1 MYLYG
6 RIILEILKQVDIKA
20 IHLDRYLMDVLQD
33 NGLLP
38 LQKEFIE
45 CPHCHEQIH
54 TVPWHIVKQC
64 PTVKKIFH
72 WIVFMKTAREMFEE
86 LGFHKSK
93 SDCYDRKLIL
103 CTKKSLKKSCDM
115 QPWSLKK
122 DISLNILR

>member
-1 MYLYG
+1 MNKYDCFLALKTLNEWANEWEEVKSLKDKLHLYG

-20 IHLDRYLMDVLQD
+20 IHLDRYFMDVLRD

-64 PTVKKIFH
+64 PY
-72 WIVFMKTAREMFEE
+72 
-86 LGFHKSK
+86 
-93 SDCYDRKLIL
+93 C
-103 CTKKSLKKSCDM
+103 
-115 QPWSLKK
+115 KK
-122 DISLNILR
+122 DIPLDCIYENC

>member
-1 MYLYG
+1 MNKYDCFLALKTLNEWANEWEEVKSLKEKLYLYG

-64 PTVKKIFH
+64 PY
-72 WIVFMKTAREMFEE
+72 
-86 LGFHKSK
+86 
-93 SDCYDRKLIL
+93 C
-103 CTKKSLKKSCDM
+103 
-115 QPWSLKK
+115 KK
-122 DISLNILR
+122 DLPLDCIYENC